1 MYILLYA
8 PYIRTYVHICRT
20 YGHCA
25 KCCCFI
31 RGTLNPSQSQ
41 WMRHQETKPTS
52 PEDVEPPEDVE
63 TPESPEKPEQ
73 VKPPSPEMSLP
84 AGLTASDIVDIPAD
98 QKPAKMG
105 EVCKYMTWAWC
116 NRGKVRGRNAGP
128 SYRKDGHPLCCF
140 KGSLPVETPEET
152 DAKLQFSTGFLCA

>member
-1 MYILLYA
+1 MYTVYTCIM
-8 PYIRTYVHICRT
+8 HICILYSMHWWLPDLQPMSPCR
-20 YGHCA
+20 A
-25 KCCCFI
+25 KQASSDK
-31 RGTLNPSQSQ
+31 T
-41 WMRHQETKPTS
+41 

-73 VKPPSPEMSLP
+73 VKPPAPEMSLP
-84 AGLTASDIVDIPAD
+84 AGLTASDIVDIPAN

-116 NRGKVRGRNAGP
+116 NRGRNPGA

-152 DAKLQFSTGFLCA
+152 DAKLQFSTGFLCAQ